1 MELADEHSILRYKK
15 PKLSKNV
22 VSERRRRQKMNKL
35 LYTLRALVPNIS
47 KMDKASIL
55 ADAIEYVEKLK
66 QQVERAESDVQSTNV
81 SALSADPRVEE
92 TDSLAVSLDAA
103 NRYGSDRKYHV
114 QVEVRVEE
122 SIVEVRIR
130 CKQEHGI
137 LFHVTRALETLPFQL
152 KNFTFSTLNE
162 YLLLL
167 NVVLQVDHGF
177 PAMSDYGLKQSIE
190 DSFGKQGLILTSGN
204 SNGHLWQELK

>member
-1 MELADEHSILRYKK
+1 IFYRLHCNLGEKSNKIYICLFTMELADEHSILRYKK

-81 SALSADPRVEE
+81 SAL
-92 TDSLAVSLDAA
+92 
-103 NRYGSDRKYHV
+103 
-114 QVEVRVEE
+114 
-122 SIVEVRIR
+122 
-130 CKQEHGI
+130 
-137 LFHVTRALETLPFQL
+137 
-152 KNFTFSTLNE
+152 
-162 YLLLL
+162 
-167 NVVLQVDHGF
+167 
-177 PAMSDYGLKQSIE
+177 
-190 DSFGKQGLILTSGN
+190 
-204 SNGHLWQELK
+204 